1 MTPPL
6 TIRPAVP
13 SDVPA
18 LSELIPRS
26 ARTLSAGF
34 YSEVQIAAA
43 IQYVFGV
50 DSVLIEDGTYFVA
63 EAGGE
68 ICGCGGWSRRRTLY
82 GGDQRKEGDDPLL
95 DPATDATRIRAF
107 FVAPERA
114 RRGIGGALMLACAG
128 A

>member
-6 TIRPAVP
+6 TIRPAAP
-13 SDVPA
+13 GDLPA
-18 LSELIPRS
+18 LSALIPRS
-26 ARTLSAGF
+26 ARALSAGF
-34 YSEVQIAAA
+34 YCEAQIAAA

-50 DSVLIEDGTYFVA
+50 DSALIEDGTSFVA
-63 EAGGE
+63 EVRGE
-68 ICGCGGWSRRRTLY
+68 IRGCGGWSRRRTLY

-114 RRGIGGALMLACAG
+114 RRGIVGALMLACAG